1 MAARRKK
8 LCKAP
13 EVERAHM
20 ALRTGGQWEGGSPGV
35 KEDGPCRTGLLRR
48 KTWGSHCLNQMN
60 ERRQELVVRD
70 SG

>member
-1 MAARRKK
+1 MGARWKK

-13 EVERAHM
+13 EVERAHV
-20 ALRTGGQWEGGSPGV
+20 AFRTGWQWEGGSPGV
-35 KEDGPCRTGLLRR
+35 KEDGHCRTGLWRR
-48 KTWGSHCLNQMN
+48 NTWGSHCLNQMS